1 MSQVI
6 ELNYN
11 TKAIFSKHL
20 CPRHIYQNQ
29 LWQAR
34 AKFLISYLA
43 AERALGYTALMQ
55 KFLIRGGNT
64 LKGEVTVSGS
74 KNAALPIIGAA
85 LLSDEIVTL
94 TNVPEIND
102 VYSILTI
109 LKEFN
114 IEYTFEHHTLT
125 LNAKNFKYK
134 EPPKELIEKMRASI
148 LLAPMLL
155 MRHGKFN
162 MTYPGGCVLGK
173 RPLDTHS
180 FVFRKMGAEVLEDE
194 KNLSVVWKKR
204 EPAILVLPEMSVT
217 ATENAIMLAAITPG
231 TTQIRLAAAEPHV
244 QDLCHFLK
252 KMGCRIDGIGTHN
265 LTVHGVKKLN
275 GTKYAV
281 TGDYLEAGTYAL
293 AAAVTKGDVK
303 IHGLQMDYL
312 DSFWQKMEEA
322 GIPLNIEKNTA
333 HIMPAKKIKPV
344 KVLRTSV
351 YPSFPTDLQAPFGA
365 LLCLGKGVSKVF
377 ETLFEGRLSYLFELE
392 KMGAHIEL
400 LNPHQA
406 LIIGPTK
413 LVGKPVASC
422 DIRAGATMVLA
433 ALAAQGE
440 TVISDIKY
448 IDRGYER
455 LDEKLRSLGAEI
467 QKVDI

>member
-1 MSQVI
+1 
-6 ELNYN
+6 
-11 TKAIFSKHL
+11 
-20 CPRHIYQNQ
+20 
-29 LWQAR
+29 
-34 AKFLISYLA
+34 
-43 AERALGYTALMQ
+43 MQ
-55 KFLIRGGNT
+55 KFLIRGGKV

-74 KNAALPIIGAA
+74 KNAALPIICAA
-85 LLSDEIVTL
+85 LLTDETTTL

-102 VYSILTI
+102 VYSLLTI

-114 IEYTFEHHTLT
+114 IDFTFQKHTLVI
-125 LNAKNFKYK
+125 NPKKFKYV
-134 EPPKELIEKMRASI
+134 EPPKDLIAKMRASV
-148 LLAPMLL
+148 LMAPALL
-155 MRHGKFN
+155 MRNGAFN
-162 MTYPGGCVLGK
+162 MVYPGGCVLGK

-180 FVFRKMGAEVLEDE
+180 YVLRKMGADVLEDE

-204 EPAILVLPEMSVT
+204 TPNIMVLPEMSVT

-231 TTQIRLAAAEPHV
+231 ETQIRLAAAEPHV

-252 KMGCRIDGIGTHN
+252 KMGCKIDGIGTHN
-265 LTVHGVKKLN
+265 LTVHGVKKLT
-275 GTKYAV
+275 GAKYAIC
-281 TGDYLEAGTYAL
+281 GDYLEAGTYAL
-293 AAAVTKGDVK
+293 AAAMTKGDVK

-312 DSFWQKMEEA
+312 DSFWQKFDEA
-322 GIPLNIEKNTA
+322 GVPYVLGKNTV
-333 HIMPAKKIKPV
+333 HIKPAKKIHPV
-344 KVLRTSV
+344 KVLRTAV

-365 LLCLGKGVSKVF
+365 LLTLGNGVSKVF
-377 ETLFEGRLSYLFELE
+377 ETLFEGRLNFLFELE

-413 LVGKPVASC
+413 LVGRPVASC

-440 TVISDIKY
+440 TIISDIKY

-455 LDEKLRSLGAEI
+455 LDEKLRALGADIEKIEI
-467 QKVDI
+467 D